1 MHRVREVLRL
11 KHVCRLSNRKIARA
25 CGVDRDTVGMYL
37 KRAEKAGLGWPLP
50 EGLADSEIEARLQN
64 LPLSETDDMALA
76 GIISTQLVDRQF
88 LSGFRLSTPLGGAD
102 DVKVVLGKGSSLGVQ
117 RCP

>member
-1 MHRVREVLRL
+1 MTLPQTPSFRL
-11 KHVCRLSNRKIARA
+11 DGRRA
-25 CGVDRDTVGMYL
+25 AKLNQG
-37 KRAEKAGLGWPLP
+37 
-50 EGLADSEIEARLQN
+50 

-88 LSGFRLSTPLGGAD
+88 LSGFRLSTPLGGSD
-102 DVKVVLGKGSSLGVQ
+102 DVKVVLGKGSSLGVP